1 MPRLSCWFV
10 RAALLHLGSGVL
22 IGGLLLSAKGF
33 PAALGWAWS
42 LLIAHIQ
49 LLIVGWLIQFALG
62 VAYWILPRL
71 DGAGERGRPG
81 AAWFSFVALNTGT
94 LLAALALSLRAVL
107 PEPWPLVLGGG
118 AALLQ
123 VNAVAAFGWHAW
135 PRLRALPSPPLAA
148 RATQAAH
155 ISTNPLEP

>member
-22 IGGLLLSAKGF
+22 IGALLLSAKGF

-71 DGAGERGRPG
+71 DGAGARGRPS
-81 AAWFSFVALNTGT
+81 AAWFSFVALNAGT
-94 LLAALALSLRAVL
+94 LLAALALSLRALLPKVWSVVL
-107 PEPWPLVLGGG
+107 VGA

-123 VNAVAAFGWHAW
+123 VGAMAAFGWHAW
-135 PRLRALPSPPLAA
+135 PRLRALPAPALAGQA
-148 RATQAAH
+148 LQATRAIGDRIEA
-155 ISTNPLEP
+155 